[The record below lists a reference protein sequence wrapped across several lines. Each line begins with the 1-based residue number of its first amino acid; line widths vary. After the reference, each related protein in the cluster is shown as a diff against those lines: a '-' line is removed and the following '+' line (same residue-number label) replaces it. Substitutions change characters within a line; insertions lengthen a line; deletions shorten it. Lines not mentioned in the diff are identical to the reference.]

1 VTGGRK
7 LGGRHRCLD
16 ARARGSSS
24 VEDDEGVEMTTMIHA
39 ARRAALGDLTGALD
53 RAVRGHAS
61 DEATAEAVSRAL
73 APYLGATG
81 LLTDEQREGD
91 PERYRQHVLH
101 VADDGAFSLVALV
114 WLPGQATPV
123 HDHVCWCVVGVH
135 EGEEEEVR
143 YVLDGDRLVVTEQ
156 LVNPTG
162 DVSIALPPGDIHLV
176 RNAGTDL
183 AISLHVY
190 GADLR
195 HTGTSIRR
203 RYDQPVG

>member
-1 VTGGRK
+1 MCT
-7 LGGRHRCLD
+7 
-16 ARARGSSS
+16 
-24 VEDDEGVEMTTMIHA
+24 MTIPMRRT
-39 ARRAALGDLTGALD
+39 ARRTTLADLTADLD
-53 RAVRGHAS
+53 RAVRGHGSEA
-61 DEATAEAVSRAL
+61 ATAEAVSRAL
-73 APYLGATG
+73 TPYLGAEG
-81 LLTDEQREGD
+81 LLTPEQREGD

-135 EGEEEEVR
+135 EGEEEEIR
-143 YVLDGDRLVVTEQ
+143 YALDGDRLVVTEQ
-156 LVNPTG
+156 LVNPLG
-162 DVSIALPPGDIHLV
+162 EVSVALPPGDIHLV

-183 AISLHVY
+183 AVSLHVY

-203 RYDQPVG
+203 RYDLPVA

>member
-1 VTGGRK
+1 MSTMTVPSTSTA
-7 LGGRHRCLD
+7 RHTSLAELAND
-16 ARARGSSS
+16 
-24 VEDDEGVEMTTMIHA
+24 
-39 ARRAALGDLTGALD
+39 LD
-53 RAVRGHAS
+53 RAVRGHGS
-61 DEATAEAVSRAL
+61 EAAIADAVARAL
-73 APYLGATG
+73 APYLGADG

-101 VADDGAFSLVALV
+101 VADDGAFSVVALV

-135 EGEEEEVR
+135 EGEEEEIR

-156 LVNPTG
+156 LVNPRG
-162 DVSIALPPGDIHLV
+162 GVSVALPPGDIHLV

-183 AISLHVY
+183 AVSLHVY

-195 HTGTSIRR
+195 QTGTSIRR
-203 RYDQPVG
+203 RYDQPIG

>member
-1 VTGGRK
+1 MWGG
-7 LGGRHRCLD
+7 GQ
-16 ARARGSSS
+16 RAM
-24 VEDDEGVEMTTMIHA
+24 VVVDHDEGVDMTTTTHT
-39 ARRAALGDLTGALD
+39 ARRTTLAELTADLD

-61 DEATAEAVSRAL
+61 EAATADAVAHAL
-73 APYLGATG
+73 APYLGAEG
-81 LLTDEQREGD
+81 LLTSEQRDGD

-135 EGEEEEVR
+135 QGEEEEIR
-143 YVLDGDRLVVTEQ
+143 YAVEGERLAVTGQ
-156 LVNPTG
+156 LVNPLG
-162 DVSIALPPGDIHLV
+162 EVSVALPPGDIHLV

-183 AISLHVY
+183 AVSLHVY

-203 RYDQPVG
+203 RYDLPLA